1 MEWGEII
8 AGVCSERYVYLI
20 GLLASTGMDVV
31 TGLTAAFASNSFSSS
46 KMKEGAFHK
55 AGIILI
61 ALFGLMLDVM
71 SAFIE
76 GLPFQTPLCAAFCV
90 YLIGMEAMS
99 IVENVVIINPELKD
113 SKIIKMLLPS
123 TGDSGTM

>member
-1 MEWGEII
+1 MTEWAGII
-8 AGVCSERYVYLI
+8 AAICEERYVYLI
-20 GLLASTGMDVV
+20 GLFAVMAMDVIS
-31 TGLTAAFASNSFSSS
+31 GLIGAFASNSFSST

-55 AGIILI
+55 SGIVVI
-61 ALFGLMLDVM
+61 ALFGLLIDVL

-99 IVENVVIINPELKD
+99 IVENVVVINPELKD
-113 SKIIKMLLPS
+113 SKIIKMVLPS
-123 TGDSGTM
+123 EEK

>member
-1 MEWGEII
+1 MNDWTSII
-8 AGVCSERYVYLI
+8 GSLCEERYVYLI
-20 GLLASTGMDVV
+20 GLFAVMAMDVIS
-31 TGLTAAFASNSFSSS
+31 GLIGAFASNSFSST

-55 AGIILI
+55 AGIVVI
-61 ALFGLMLDVM
+61 ALFGLMIDIM

-99 IVENVVIINPELKD
+99 IVENVVVINPELKD

-123 TGDSGTM
+123 EKK

>member
-1 MEWGEII
+1 MPDWFKVVID
-8 AGVCSERYVYLI
+8 VCEPRYVYLI
-20 GLLASTGMDVV
+20 GLYCVMALDVLS
-31 TGLTAAFASNSFSSS
+31 GLVGAFASNSFNST

-55 AGIILI
+55 TGIILI
-61 ALFGLMLDVM
+61 SLFGLLIDVL

-113 SKIIKMLLPS
+113 SKIIQMLLPS
-123 TGDSGTM
+123 GNE

>member
-1 MEWGEII
+1 MTDWASIVAALCE
-8 AGVCSERYVYLI
+8 ERYVYLI
-20 GLLASTGMDVV
+20 GLFAVMAMDVIS
-31 TGLTAAFASNSFSSS
+31 GLIGAFASNSFSST

-55 AGIILI
+55 AGIVVI
-61 ALFGLMLDVM
+61 ALFGLMIDIM

-123 TGDSGTM
+123 EEK

>member
-1 MEWGEII
+1 MTDWPGII
-8 AGVCSERYVYLI
+8 AALCEERYVYLI
-20 GLLASTGMDVV
+20 GLFAVMAMDVIS
-31 TGLTAAFASNSFSSS
+31 GLIGAFASNSFSST

-55 AGIILI
+55 AGIVVI
-61 ALFGLMLDVM
+61 ALFGLMIDIM

-123 TGDSGTM
+123 EEK